1 MIQQKEDAIQ
11 QALAANSPQSE
22 VRGRLPTRPGYG
34 TRGSKV
40 LLYANYF
47 QLSVESTDDL
57 FRYNV
62 EVSQEPKGGKL
73 KQIFRLLLVSHFAQ
87 NLNSIASDY
96 KSILISRVDLLLKQH
111 EHVYDVHYREE
122 YEDHPQQNARV
133 FRVKVTFTGKVSISA
148 CLDYLSSTNTSAM
161 FHNKPEVLQ
170 ALNIMMGYYPKTSEK
185 TISLGSNKHFN
196 IDPSSVERFDLGAGL
211 EVLRGFFVSVRAA
224 TSRFLINCQ
233 VKYAACYQEGKLS
246 TVMAAYR
253 REGPPSVYRLE
264 AFLKRLRVRV
274 THIRRVNSQG
284 QDIPRFK
291 TITGLAS
298 PADGKSLAHPPIV
311 PKRGAG
317 PTEVQFWLEGVGP
330 KTIGKAKS
338 KGKKPAKSGPEES
351 GRYTTVEDF
360 FRESKCFTKSP
371 FSEQTSPNA
380 TPRIR
385 AQC

>member
-1 MIQQKEDAIQ
+1 MIQQNEDAIQ
-11 QALAANSPQSE
+11 QALAASSLQSE
-22 VRGRLPTRPGYG
+22 VRGRLPKRPGYG
-34 TRGSKV
+34 TRGNKV

-62 EVSQEPKGGKL
+62 EVSQEPKGRKL
-73 KQIFRLLLVSHFAQ
+73 KQFFRLLLVSRFAQ

-96 KSILISRVDLLLKQH
+96 KSILISRVDLLQKEH
-111 EHVYDVHYREE
+111 EREYDVHYRGE
-122 YEDHPQQNARV
+122 YEDHSQQNARV

-148 CLDYLSSTNTSAM
+148 CLDYLSSTNASAM
-161 FHNKPEVLQ
+161 FHNMPEVLQ
-170 ALNIMMGYYPKTSEK
+170 ALNIVMGYYPKTSEE

-196 IDPSSVERFDLGAGL
+196 IDPSSVERYDLGAGL

-246 TVMAAYR
+246 TVVAAYR
-253 REGPPSVYRLE
+253 REGSPSVYRLE
-264 AFLKRLRVRV
+264 AFLKKLRVRV

-291 TITGLAS
+291 MITGLAT

-311 PKRGAG
+311 PKHGAG
-317 PTEVQFWLEGVGP
+317 PREVQFWLEGAGP
-330 KTIGKAKS
+330 KAIGKTRS
-338 KGKKPAKSGPEES
+338 KGKKSANSGPEES
-351 GRYTTVEDF
+351 GRYTTVEVF
-360 FRESKCFTKSP
+360 FRESTCFYEPSV
-371 FSEQTSPNA
+371 SEQASPNV

>member
-122 YEDHPQQNARV
+122 YEDYPQQNARV
-133 FRVKVTFTGKVSISA
+133 FRVKVTFTGKVSISS
-148 CLDYLSSTNTSAM
+148 CLD
-161 FHNKPEVLQ
+161 
-170 ALNIMMGYYPKTSEK
+170 
-185 TISLGSNKHFN
+185 ISL
-196 IDPSSVERFDLGAGL
+196 R
-211 EVLRGFFVSVRAA
+211 RTRA
-224 TSRFLINCQ
+224 R
-233 VKYAACYQEGKLS
+233 
-246 TVMAAYR
+246 
-253 REGPPSVYRLE
+253 
-264 AFLKRLRVRV
+264 
-274 THIRRVNSQG
+274 
-284 QDIPRFK
+284 
-291 TITGLAS
+291 
-298 PADGKSLAHPPIV
+298 
-311 PKRGAG
+311 
-317 PTEVQFWLEGVGP
+317 
-330 KTIGKAKS
+330 
-338 KGKKPAKSGPEES
+338 
-351 GRYTTVEDF
+351 
-360 FRESKCFTKSP
+360 CFI
-371 FSEQTSPNA
+371 TSPRCCR
-380 TPRIR
+380 P
-385 AQC
+385 